1 MLENDA
7 IWLKKKNL
15 KMYKKININIIG
27 DSVENKFTNK
37 FWGGMIGKDLNTFY
51 FINFC
56 LFYKNCIMLL

>member
-1 MLENDA
+1 
-7 IWLKKKNL
+7 
-15 KMYKKININIIG
+15 MYKKININIIG